1 MQAVNV
7 VSMRLHAS
15 HLHSATPVWPQS
27 DLLSCSYR
35 QQRRPLHKF
44 GVLGRAA
51 TPGTQQQQRRKP
63 QDPTFRA
70 DQLSQLA
77 REVFDLALQSG
88 PKGFARSIQ
97 AANAFASVGRDY
109 AQSIRQGKTLPPE
122 TVLRK
127 LFEQLGATYIKLG
140 QFVASSPT
148 LFPEAYVLEFQKCLD
163 KTDPVPWKIIRQ
175 TIQEE
180 LTQPIDAVF
189 SDINPTPL
197 ATASVAQVHC
207 ALLRESQKE
216 VVLKVLKPGVEDILA
231 TDLNFLL
238 VTTKLFE
245 VLNPQLARASL
256 AGIVSDIR
264 TSMLEEI
271 DFRKEVQHIQ
281 QFSAYLDRTGMRQ
294 GATCPYVYKQ
304 LSSPRLLTME
314 RLHGV
319 PLTDLAAIR
328 SITSADPEQTLIT
341 ALNTWF
347 GSVLGCETF
356 HADVHAGNLLVL
368 KDGRLGFIDF
378 GIVGKISPI
387 TFQAME
393 AFLMSSMT
401 ADYNT
406 MARALITMGVT
417 REQVVIEDFAEDLRT
432 LFAQADAL
440 DMGPLMQPGGNPQ
453 AAAADM
459 ATDAGVNKL
468 LLQVVQV
475 GDTHGIRF
483 PREFGLLLKQLLYF
497 DRYTQLLAPSLSV
510 LNDDRVKIRQNP
522 GPVIV
527 DPDEGN
533 TITI

>member
-1 MQAVNV
+1 MIC
-7 VSMRLHAS
+7 RLS
-15 HLHSATPVWPQS
+15 T
-27 DLLSCSYR
+27 YR
-35 QQRRPLHKF
+35 QQRRPLRKF
-44 GVLGRAA
+44 GVFGHAA
-51 TPGTQQQQRRKP
+51 TSSTQQQQRRKP

-97 AANAFASVGRDY
+97 AANAFASVSRDY

-163 KTDPVPWKIIRQ
+163 KTDPVPWKTIRQ

-189 SDINPTPL
+189 SDINPIPL

-216 VVLKVLKPGVEDILA
+216 VVLKVLKPGVEDIL
-231 TDLNFLL
+231 TSDLNFLL

-256 AGIVSDIR
+256 VGIVSDIR

-294 GATCPYVYKQ
+294 GATCPFVYKQ
-304 LSSPRLLTME
+304 LSSQRLLTME

-378 GIVGKISPI
+378 GIVGKISPV

-393 AFLMSSMT
+393 AFLMSTMT

-417 REQVVIEDFAEDLRT
+417 QEQVVIEDFAEDLRT

-459 ATDAGVNKL
+459 ASDAGVNKL

-510 LNDDRVKIRQNP
+510 LNDDRVKIRQTP
-522 GPVIV
+522 GPVV
-527 DPDEGN
+527 FDPDEGN
-533 TITI
+533 RITI